1 MIAVQAIVL
10 LLVAGG
16 AVAVAATRDPLCQA
30 IVAGVYGLLLA
41 ILFVVFQAP
50 DVALSQL
57 LVGGVLVPALV
68 LLALDKT
75 RGSGGGPPLGRGS
88 GGGPPIEEG
97 SS

>member
-1 MIAVQAIVL
+1 MVTAVQIIAL

-16 AVAVAATRDPLCQA
+16 AIGVVATRNPLCQA
-30 IVAGVYGLLLA
+30 IVAGVYGLALT

-50 DVALSQL
+50 DVALSEL

-75 RGSGGGPPLGRGS
+75 REPPS
-88 GGGPPIEEG
+88 
-97 SS
+97 